1 MQGHKFVALFSLIM
15 LLPITACAGN
25 RGLQA
30 TGASASQVAAEK
42 SNLQGRL
49 DAAVNKERAGSR
61 DTRVWTVHS
70 FKVRKGVGVDGDL
83 DPNLKGK
90 VSVRGLHIEM
100 RSANPSRNV
109 ALYLLH
115 DLSDNTIEKV
125 EIHDLDRYRIESEL
139 PVRMLGAADTGESLG
154 IIRRAL
160 EKKPGGQVGE
170 RLVMAIGL
178 HDDPQVESLLKAI
191 VNGSYEEKE
200 QAQAALWLGQ
210 LPGQKNFLEGLARN
224 EQLSSEVRKQAVLG
238 IGRGQSPGALSTLR
252 DMFETVPNKEVKEQ
266 CLFAASLTED
276 KRDASAFLRDVKAN
290 SQNSD
295 FRQQA
300 TLWLEHLEARRDF

>member
-1 MQGHKFVALFSLIM
+1 MFVALFSLFM

-25 RGLQA
+25 SGLEA
-30 TGASASQVAAEK
+30 ASEAAPQVAAGGA
-42 SNLQGRL
+42 NLQGRL
-49 DAAVNKERAGSR
+49 DAAVNKERAGAR
-61 DTRVWTVHS
+61 DTRFWTVHS
-70 FKVRKGVGVDGDL
+70 FKVRKGISVDGDL
-83 DPNLKGK
+83 APSVKGK

-125 EIHDLDRYRIESEL
+125 EIHDLDRYRAESEL
-139 PVRMLGAADTGESLG
+139 PVRMLGTADTGESLE
-154 IIRRAL
+154 IIRRSL

-210 LPGQKNFLEGLARN
+210 LPGQKSFLEGLARN
-224 EQLSSEVRKQAVLG
+224 EQLSSEVRKQAVVG
-238 IGRGQSPGALSTLR
+238 IGFSQSPGALSTLR
-252 DMFETVPNKEVKEQ
+252 AMFETVPDKEIKEQ

-276 KRDASAFLRDVKAN
+276 KREAAAFLRDVKAN

-295 FRQQA
+295 FRRQA
-300 TLWLEHLEARRDF
+300 TLWLDRLEARQDF